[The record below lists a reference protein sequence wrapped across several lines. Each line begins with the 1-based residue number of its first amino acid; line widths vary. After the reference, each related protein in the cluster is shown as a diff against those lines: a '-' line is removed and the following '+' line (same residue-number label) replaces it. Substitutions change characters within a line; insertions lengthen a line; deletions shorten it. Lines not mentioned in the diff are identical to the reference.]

1 MFAFA
6 TKQINVLLNRLLN
19 VGFGHELYFSITFDA
34 MHSFSVSYKK
44 SSIHYSLLGQCDEI
58 LLCIHGF
65 AENADSFFSL
75 AQRLSNKYTLV
86 LIDMPLH
93 GKSIWK
99 EDLLFTVE
107 ELAEIINTIPVI
119 ANKKFSVMGY
129 SMGGRIALT
138 LYQYMPQRIKQLV
151 LAAPDGIIIN
161 FWYRLATQTSFGNK
175 LFYIVMKNPSGFF
188 FITKMLK
195 KLSLI
200 NTGVY
205 KYADQY
211 LKTANMRERLY
222 NIWTIMRKMKP
233 DIPFVKK
240 LVAEYK
246 TPVILIYGKYD
257 KVIRYTTGEKFCI
270 GIEEF
275 CTLHILDCGH
285 RVLHEKN
292 AAAIA
297 AEL

>member
-1 MFAFA
+1 M
-6 TKQINVLLNRLLN
+6 Q
-19 VGFGHELYFSITFDA
+19 S
-34 MHSFSVSYKK
+34 HSVFYKN
-44 SSIHYSLLGQCDEI
+44 SCIHYHTLGQCDEI

-75 AQRLSNKYTLV
+75 AQRLINKYTLV

-99 EDLLFTVE
+99 EDLLFTVDE
-107 ELAEIINTIPVI
+107 FAEIINKIPVI
-119 ANKKFSVMGY
+119 ANKKFSAMGY

-161 FWYRLATQTSFGNK
+161 FWYGLATQTSVGNK
-175 LFYIVMKNPSGFF
+175 IFHAVMKNPGGFF

-195 KLSLI
+195 NLSLI
-200 NTGVY
+200 NVGVY
-205 KYADQY
+205 KYVDQY
-211 LKTANMRERLY
+211 LKTATMRDRLY
-222 NIWTIMRKMKP
+222 NIWTMMRKMKP
-233 DIPFVKK
+233 DIPLVKK
-240 LVAEYK
+240 LVAENK
-246 TPVILIYGKYD
+246 TTVILIYGRYD

-270 GIEEF
+270 GIEEY